1 MSNNAQRWAERNL
14 FRMGRRF
21 FLSASGI
28 TVALPF
34 LEALDPKG
42 AQAALGTGTKRL
54 LLFHTPAGVNVTS
67 WAPQG
72 TGTTFTLGAT
82 MKPVSDAN
90 LQSKVMI
97 VTGLQGIGGP
107 RGHTCGISGVLTGV
121 GCKTNS
127 TTNAVSFD
135 QVAAQSLGTSTPFP
149 SIELG
154 TTHNTENPN
163 AEAGYST
170 VLKDNLNWSDANT
183 PLSRQIIPLTA
194 FNQIFASVPPAAATP
209 TTPIAGGMPAP
220 APALKVK
227 DAMRKSV
234 LDYTL
239 AEGMALG
246 AKLGTADNIRLQQ
259 YLTGL
264 RALEKAIQTTPTVGQ
279 TGVCTPGTAPA
290 AGKPSDIR
298 AHVKLM
304 LDMIVMAFQCGLT
317 RVATFAYEHTTTE
330 IQHTFLGVTPGYH
343 SGVTHHN
350 NQPTA
355 LANYTTVGT
364 WFVSQFVYVIQAMN
378 AIQDGSTT
386 MLDNAVAMHFSE
398 LSDGNSHSN
407 ANLPMLIAGTA
418 GGKLQ
423 TGRVV
428 SGTGPNEQAHLAILQ
443 ALGTGATS
451 FSRAKAPLAGMLV

>member
-1 MSNNAQRWAERNL
+1 MANTTQRWAEHNL
-14 FRMGRRF
+14 LRVGRRW
-21 FLSASGI
+21 FLSAAGI
-28 TVALPF
+28 GVALPY
-34 LEALDPKG
+34 LEALDPKR
-42 AQAALGTGTKRL
+42 AYAALGTGTKRL
-54 LLFHTPAGVNVTS
+54 FLFHTPAGVNVSS
-67 WAPQG
+67 WAPSG
-72 TGTTFTLGAT
+72 TGTNFTLGPT
-82 MKPVSDAN
+82 MKAVSDAS
-90 LQSKVMI
+90 LQNRVML
-97 VTGLQGIGGP
+97 VTGLGGIGGP

-121 GCKTNS
+121 GCKANS

-135 QVAAQSLGTSTPFP
+135 QVAAQTLGTATRFP

-163 AEAGYST
+163 AESGYST

-183 PLSRQIIPLTA
+183 PLSRQIIPQTA
-194 FNQIFASVPPAAATP
+194 FNQIFASLPAAPAP
-209 TTPIAGGMPAP
+209 TTPGATPVAP
-220 APALKVK
+220 VLGVK

-234 LDYTL
+234 LDYVI
-239 AEGMALG
+239 AEGTALG
-246 AKLGTADNIRLQQ
+246 TRLGTADNVRLQQ

-264 RALEKAIQTTPTVGQ
+264 RDLEKQIQMTPTVGQ

-304 LDMIVMAFQCGLT
+304 LDMIVMAFQCDLT

-343 SGVTHHN
+343 SGVTHHA
-350 NQPTA
+350 NQPAA
-355 LANYTTVGT
+355 LANYTTVGA
-364 WFVSQFVYVIQAMN
+364 WFVSQYVYALQQMD
-378 AIQDGSTT
+378 AIKDGSTT
-386 MLDNAVAMHFSE
+386 MLDNAVTMHFSE

-407 ANLPMLIAGTA
+407 SNLPMLISGTA

-428 SGTGPNEQAHLAILQ
+428 GGSGPNEQAHLGILQ
-443 ALGTGATS
+443 ALGVPATS
-451 FSRAKAPLAGMLV
+451 FGRAKAPLAGMLV

>member
-1 MSNNAQRWAERNL
+1 MSNSTQRWADRNL
-14 FRMGRRF
+14 FRMGRRW
-21 FLSASGI
+21 FLSAAGI
-28 TVALPF
+28 TIALPY
-34 LEALDPKG
+34 LEALDPKR
-42 AQAALGTGTKRL
+42 AYAALGTGTKRL
-54 LLFHTPAGVNVTS
+54 FLFHSPAGVNVTT
-67 WAPQG
+67 WAPTG
-72 TGTTFTLGAT
+72 TGTTFTLGTT

-90 LQSKVMI
+90 LQSKVTI
-97 VTGLQGIGGP
+97 VTGTAAIGGP

-121 GCKTNS
+121 QCKTNS
-127 TTNAVSFD
+127 TTNAESFD
-135 QVAAQSLGTSTPFP
+135 QVAATAIGGQTPFP

-170 VLKDNLNWSDANT
+170 VLKDNLNWSDATT

-194 FNQIFASVPPAAATP
+194 FNQIFASVQGAPAAPA
-209 TTPIAGGMPAP
+209 ADGGA
-220 APALKVK
+220 AVLNVK

-239 AEGMALG
+239 AEGTALG
-246 AKLGTADNIRLQQ
+246 VRLGIADNVRLQQ
-259 YLTGL
+259 YMDGL
-264 RALEKAIQTTPTVGQ
+264 RALEKQIQATPTVGQ

-290 AGKPSDIR
+290 AGKPSDIQ

-304 LDMIVMAFQCGLT
+304 LDMIVMAFKCDLT

-350 NQPTA
+350 NQPAA
-355 LANYTTVGT
+355 LANYTTCNQ
-364 WFVSQFVYVIQAMN
+364 WFVSQYVYALQAMN
-378 AIQDGSTT
+378 AIPDGTTT
-386 MLDNAVAMHFSE
+386 MLDNSVSMHFSE

-407 ANLPMLIAGTA
+407 NNMPMLVAGTA
-418 GGKLQ
+418 GGKLL

-428 SGTGPNEQAHLAILQ
+428 AGSGPNEQVHLAILQ
-443 ALGTGATS
+443 ALGTSATS
-451 FSRAKAPLAGMLV
+451 FGRAKAPMPGMLA

>member
-1 MSNNAQRWAERNL
+1 MPNSTQRWADRNL
-14 FRMGRRF
+14 FRKGRRW
-21 FLSASGI
+21 FLSAAGV
-28 TVALPF
+28 TVALPY
-34 LEALDPKG
+34 LEALDPKR

-54 LLFHTPAGVNVTS
+54 FLFHTPAGVNVTS
-67 WAPQG
+67 WAPSG
-72 TGTTFTLGAT
+72 TGTNFTLGPT
-82 MKPVSDAN
+82 MKAVSDAS

-97 VTGLQGIGGP
+97 VTGTSAIGGP

-121 GCKTNS
+121 QCQTNS
-127 TTNAVSFD
+127 TSNAESFD
-135 QVAAQSLGTSTPFP
+135 QVAAAAIGAQTAFP

-163 AEAGYST
+163 AESGYST
-170 VLKDNLNWSDANT
+170 VLKDNLNWLNATT

-194 FNQIFASVPPAAATP
+194 FNQIFANAKGAPAASA
-209 TTPIAGGMPAP
+209 ADGGA
-220 APALKVK
+220 AVLSVK

-234 LDYTL
+234 LDYSL
-239 AEGMALG
+239 AEGTALS
-246 AKLGTADNIRLQQ
+246 ARLGTADNVRLTQ
-259 YLTGL
+259 YLDGL
-264 RALEKAIQTTPTVGQ
+264 RALEKQIQITPTVGQ

-290 AGKPSDIR
+290 AGKPSDIQ

-304 LDMIVMAFQCGLT
+304 LDMIVMAFQCDLT

-350 NQPTA
+350 NQPAA
-355 LANYTTVGT
+355 LANYTTVGA
-364 WFVSQFVYVIQAMN
+364 WFVSQFVYAIKAMN
-378 AIQDGSTT
+378 AIPDGSGT
-386 MLDNAVAMHFSE
+386 MLDNSVSMHFSE

-407 ANLPMLIAGTA
+407 GNMPMLIAGTA

-428 SGTGPNEQAHLAILQ
+428 AGSGPNEQAHLAILQ
-443 ALGTGATS
+443 ALGAPATS
-451 FSRAKAPLAGMLV
+451 FGRAKAPLSGMLV